1 MTSPEQEADRADVF
15 GRYAGWYDAF
25 NQGKDYAAEVDYLLR
40 RVERFSAPP
49 RRWLDI
55 GCGTGHHLAHLQARG
70 LSVEGV
76 DASAA
81 MIARARQAHPQI
93 PFHVGTVQDFRLDP
107 GRDVISLLFHVM
119 SYQLTDVS
127 LRNALSTVA
136 AHLDPEGV
144 LVFDFWHAEAL
155 RRDPPRRRVRETRI
169 EGRPLFRISDPRDH
183 DDGDDGS
190 TAVHFEFRW
199 DSPDG
204 PLAHR
209 ETHVLRARTQGEMET
224 FLRAAGFAVVGCEGW
239 MTGEPLAPDD
249 WYGLIYARL
258 EKPTPAGG
266 TVRFPRHIL
275 DALAAEALEKR
286 RSPLAE
292 RTRPR
297 EKHPSP
303 RMRVHLVCY
312 EDLDAWILGKMARRL
327 HDGLRGMGQEA
338 TLGRTP
344 DRGADV
350 NHHIIYWDYLD
361 RTPTVET
368 VMITHVDEPQELAK
382 VQRQIVDLGVE
393 MGICMSFETVHRL
406 WRFGVPRQNLCFV
419 TPAHDGVMK
428 PRRTLVGLTTRLYPD
443 GRKRE
448 HLLAELAEDLSPDDF
463 RFAIMGSG
471 WEEIVAGLRGRGFE
485 VDYLDRFEPGAYRA
499 LIPSLDYFLYLG
511 QDEGSIGFL
520 DALAAG
526 VPTIVTPQGFH
537 LDVPGGITHSFND
550 LADLRRIFADI
561 VLPKRKRVEGAS
573 ALTWSAYARSHLLVW
588 EYLLARKSGH
598 EPAPA
603 LLDELDGLGVVT
615 TV

>member
-1 MTSPEQEADRADVF
+1 MTAPDAGAATTEAF

-25 NQGKDYAAEVDYLLR
+25 NEGKDYAAEVDYLLR
-40 RVERFSAPP
+40 RIERFASPP
-49 RRWLDI
+49 RRWLDV
-55 GCGTGHHLAHLQARG
+55 GCGTGRHLAHLQTRG

-81 MIARARQAHPQI
+81 MIARARRAHPQV
-93 PFHVGTVQDFRLDP
+93 PFHVGTAQDFRLDP

-119 SYQLTDVS
+119 SYQLTDDS
-127 LRNALSTVA
+127 LRRALSTVA

-144 LVFDFWHAEAL
+144 LVFDFWHAEAV

-169 EGRPLFRISDPRDH
+169 EGRPLFRISDPRDRT
-183 DDGDDGS
+183 GDGS

-209 ETHVLRARTQGEMET
+209 ETHVLRAHTQEELEGL
-224 FLRAAGFAVVGCEGW
+224 LRATGFAVLACEGW
-239 MTGEPLAPDD
+239 MTGEPLGPGN
-249 WYGLIYARL
+249 WYGLLLARL
-258 EKPTPAGG
+258 EKPAPASG
-266 TVRFPRHIL
+266 TVRFPRHVL
-275 DALAAEALEKR
+275 DALAAEAMEKR
-286 RSPLAE
+286 RGAVAE
-292 RTRPR
+292 KTRRRETRP
-297 EKHPSP
+297 SP
-303 RMRVHLVCY
+303 PMRIHLVCY

-327 HDGLRGMGQEA
+327 HDELRGMGQEA

-344 DRGADV
+344 DPGADV

-361 RTPTVET
+361 RTATVET
-368 VMITHVDEPQELAK
+368 VMITHIDEPRELAK
-382 VQRQIVDLGVE
+382 VQRQLVDLGVE
-393 MGICMSFETVHRL
+393 MGICMSFEAVHRL
-406 WRFGVPRQNLCFV
+406 EHFGVPRQKLCFI
-419 TPAHDGVMK
+419 TPAHDGVMT
-428 PRRTLVGLTTRLYPD
+428 PRRTLVGITTRLYPD

-448 HLLAELAEDLSPDDF
+448 HLLPELAADLSPDDF

-485 VDYLDRFEPGAYRA
+485 VDYFDGFDPTVYRA

-511 QDEGSIGFL
+511 QDEGSLGFL

-537 LDVPGGITHSFND
+537 LDVPGGITHPFHD

-561 VLPKRKRVEGAS
+561 VGPKRKRAEAAS
-573 ALTWSAYARSHLLVW
+573 SLTWSAYARRHLLVW
-588 EYLLARKSGH
+588 EYLLTRKSGH

-603 LLDELDGLGVVT
+603 LRDELDELGVAP
-615 TV
+615 